1 MSSKTDLKK
10 ERRKQILD
18 AAETVFTQ
26 SGFNKARMDDIAAES
41 GLSKGAL
48 YWYYKSKDEI
58 ILALLE
64 RMFVGDMQEAE
75 DLVTAGGAAGQ
86 RLHLF
91 FEAAIS
97 EIRHF
102 EQRMPLGYEFFSLA
116 AHKGEVQEAIRGYYR
131 RYQAILSKIIRQG
144 IDSGEFIGVDPD
156 DAATAAIGLVEGMA
170 LMWFL
175 DPEILDWDH
184 LGDLPARIFMHGLG
198 KSES

>member
-1 MSSKTDLKK
+1 MSSKTDLKQ
-10 ERRKQILD
+10 ERKKQILD
-18 AAETVFTQ
+18 AAETVFTR

-58 ILALLE
+58 ILALME

-91 FEAAIS
+91 FELAIR

-131 RYQAILSKIIRQG
+131 RYQAILSKIIQQG
-144 IDSGEFIGVDPD
+144 IDSGEFIAVDPD
-156 DAATAAIGLVEGMA
+156 DAATAAISLVEGMA

-175 DPEILDWDH
+175 DPEILDWGH
-184 LGDLPARIFMHGLG
+184 IGDLPARIFMYGLE
-198 KSES
+198 KRES

>member
-1 MSSKTDLKK
+1 MSSQTDLKQ

-18 AAETVFTQ
+18 AAEKVFARR
-26 SGFNKARMDDIAAES
+26 GFNKARMDDIAAES

-58 ILALLE
+58 ILALME
-64 RMFVGDMQEAE
+64 RMFIGEMKEAE
-75 DLVTAGGAAGQ
+75 DLVNAGGAADQ

-102 EQRMPLGYEFFSLA
+102 EQRMPLGYEFFSMA
-116 AHKGEVQEAIRGYYR
+116 AHNAEVRKAIRGYYR
-131 RYQAILSKIIRQG
+131 RYQALLSKIIKQG
-144 IDSGEFIGVDPD
+144 IDSGEFIAIDPD
-156 DAATAAIGLVEGMA
+156 DAATAAIGIVEGMT

-184 LGDLPARIFMHGLG
+184 IGDLPARIFMQGIG
-198 KSES
+198 KRES